1 METLARLDQLALLAR
16 QETAPATRAD
26 LDAVLRLCRRAQ
38 AREPRLFWP
47 AATSALAAAV
57 ILTACLLLT
66 SRSTASAS
74 SDPVARLFAPTQ
86 VELP

>member
-1 METLARLDQLALLAR
+1 METLARLDELAALAR
-16 QETAPATRAD
+16 RETAPAPRAD

-47 AATSALAAAV
+47 AAASALAAAV
-57 ILTACLLLT
+57 ILTACLFLNG
-66 SRSTASAS
+66 RATASAS